1 MWESGPPKRYHGGAQ
16 RTMQCIVYIGDEGPE
31 WLGHSRGD
39 TDSSTRPSVLAL
51 CRKNKPRFSA
61 NFLGGVPPVV

>member
-1 MWESGPPKRYHGGAQ
+1 
-16 RTMQCIVYIGDEGPE
+16 MQCIVYIGDEGPE